1 MGSVGKL
8 AEPVIQ
14 LEVRDG
20 GMTAWIQADD
30 IKANGQITLYPQVAD
45 RPPLGGPY
53 GHHWLVKAP
62 DEQTAIEQAFEKFKL
77 DPRLAVKLI
86 AEKTKG
92 QPHRK

>member
-1 MGSVGKL
+1 MAKSPSIHRWRIVHRWAGLTVTIG
-8 AEPVIQ
+8 
-14 LEVRDG
+14 
-20 GMTAWIQADD
+20 
-30 IKANGQITLYPQVAD
+30 Y
-45 RPPLGGPY
+45 
-53 GHHWLVKAP
+53 VKAP